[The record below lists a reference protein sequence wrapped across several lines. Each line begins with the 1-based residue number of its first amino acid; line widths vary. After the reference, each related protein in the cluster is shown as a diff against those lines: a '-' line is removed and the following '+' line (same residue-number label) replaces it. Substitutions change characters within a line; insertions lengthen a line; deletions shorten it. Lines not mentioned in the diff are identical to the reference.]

1 MNSLHLFE
9 GMFFAHIRTT
19 IQMAISPTLRKGFI
33 RIHRSKSDKVGSL
46 LMACRSCRR
55 RAQGK
60 LSSIGTV
67 NSCKSKLS
75 SSHSLSLTGNGQNWS
90 SPHVQQALWL
100 VRLGMLRVHC
110 QSEIPFDIIQKSSQ
124 GGLPS
129 AYSVVDVGTV
139 IMRQRTESLQC
150 RFMALWE
157 PATEHTQSK
166 IKNQWFRLEIWWN
179 PPQFHDEVMMK
190 SYEIV
195 MFAITADPIWPPPR
209 CSWALDFRA
218 WKLGSHKRC
227 VVPAFAGTQ
236 VLCTLFLGR
245 KPYWDED
252 FIVPKVVPWMVKL
265 TGQEPFSLDKR
276 HNICNVYRYYNVIY
290 IYTYLYIYIYI
301 DISSYK

>member
-1 MNSLHLFE
+1 MMMKYHDNSACILQVCLLPMCVSAVKPPIYRLPTSPCRVDTAPHL
-9 GMFFAHIRTT
+9 GNDLMRWL
-19 IQMAISPTLRKGFI
+19 S
-33 RIHRSKSDKVGSL
+33 RSIIWSKNRGDK
-46 LMACRSCRR
+46 
-55 RAQGK
+55 K
-60 LSSIGTV
+60 
-67 NSCKSKLS
+67 
-75 SSHSLSLTGNGQNWS
+75 
-90 SPHVQQALWL
+90 VQTNQ
-100 VRLGMLRVHC
+100 
-110 QSEIPFDIIQKSSQ
+110 FDIIQKSSQ

-157 PATEHTQSK
+157 PASEHTQSK

-209 CSWALDFRA
+209 CSWALDFRP

-227 VVPAFAGTQ
+227 VVPAFDGTQ

-276 HNICNVYRYYNVIY
+276 HNICNVYRYYNVI
-290 IYTYLYIYIYI
+290 
-301 DISSYK
+301 

>member
-1 MNSLHLFE
+1 
-9 GMFFAHIRTT
+9 
-19 IQMAISPTLRKGFI
+19 MAIFPTLRKGFI
-33 RIHRSKSDKVGSL
+33 RIHWSKSDKVGSL

-67 NSCKSKLS
+67 NSCKSKLP

-100 VRLGMLRVHC
+100 VRLGMLRAHC
-110 QSEIPFDIIQKSSQ
+110 QSEIPFDIIQKSIQ

-179 PPQFHDEVMMK
+179 PPNFMMK
-190 SYEIV
+190 WWWNHMKSSCLPSLRIQSGHRQG
-195 MFAITADPIWPPPR
+195 A
-209 CSWALDFRA
+209 
-218 WKLGSHKRC
+218 
-227 VVPAFAGTQ
+227 
-236 VLCTLFLGR
+236 LGR
-245 KPYWDED
+245 STFVHENWAATS
-252 FIVPKVVPWMVKL
+252 VA
-265 TGQEPFSLDKR
+265 
-276 HNICNVYRYYNVIY
+276 
-290 IYTYLYIYIYI
+290 
-301 DISSYK
+301 